1 MRALLKRAG
10 IIPLIILYILLGC
23 VFAVLPAGARLR
35 RVLLVRNTSFFSRVM
50 LALLGIRVHVKHR
63 ERLSKSRH
71 GRLIVANHLSYTDVF
86 VIASLLPSVFI
97 TSAELRG
104 TPLLGTLA
112 RLGGSL
118 FVERRRA
125 SGLKREIALIVSA
138 LNEGFPVILFPEGT
152 TSNGD
157 RVHAFKNSL
166 FDAAV
171 LTKLDILPL
180 CLRYTRIDGGPV
192 TSRNRDSIFYHGGT
206 TFSEHVPRLL
216 ALRTVD
222 VEVVPLKTIKAH
234 AGKSRK
240 DLAAETH
247 HVINAAYQDQ
257 A

>member
-1 MRALLKRAG
+1 MRALLKRVG

-23 VFAVLPAGARLR
+23 LFAVLPAGARLR
-35 RVLLVRNTSFFSRVM
+35 RDLLVRNTSVFSRIL
-50 LALLGIRVHVKHR
+50 LAFLGIRVHVKHR
-63 ERLSKSRH
+63 ERLSKSGH

-86 VIASLLPSVFI
+86 VISSLLPSIFI
-97 TSAELRG
+97 TSVELG
-104 TPLLGTLA
+104 STPLLGTLA

-125 SGLKREIALIVSA
+125 SGLKKEIAMIAGA
-138 LNEGFPVILFPEGT
+138 LGSGLPVTLFPEGT

-171 LTKLDILPL
+171 VTKLDILPL

-192 TSRNRDSIFYHGGT
+192 TSHNRESIFYYGGA
-206 TFSEHVPRLL
+206 TFSRHVPRLL

-240 DLAAETH
+240 DLAVEAH
-247 HVINAAYQDQ
+247 HAISAAYQ